1 MILRAADHLRLIRL
15 TALAVSI
22 ATPAAAQDAPPGEL
36 VTDRPD
42 QTESSNIVP
51 VGWFQLEAGLAHQKA
66 GDVSGE
72 SIADTLVRI
81 GVVRGLE
88 LRVGLSGYQSLDL
101 PSGPAISGL
110 GDSSIGFKLSLAEE
124 RGARPEIALLVAS
137 TLPTGSADL
146 TSDRADPSFRFTL
159 ANTLTERLSLGTNAG
174 IAWRTEPDATG
185 HVNTRAVFEWTAA
198 LGIGATDVLAFFVE
212 LYGES
217 GVSAV
222 GSDALFDGGVTY
234 LIRPN
239 VQFDIAAGVDLSDS
253 STWFAG
259 AGISFRLPH

>member
-1 MILRAADHLRLIRL
+1 MIRAIGHLRLLRL
-15 TALAVSI
+15 TALAVLVT
-22 ATPAAAQDAPPGEL
+22 TPAAAQDAPPPEL

-51 VGWFQLEAGLAHQKA
+51 FGWFQLETGLAHEKA

-81 GVVRGLE
+81 GVGRGFE
-88 LRVGLSGYQSLDL
+88 LRLGLSGYQSIEL
-101 PSGPAISGL
+101 PSGPENKGL
-110 GDSSIGFKLSLAEE
+110 GDSSIGFKLALAEE
-124 RGARPEIALLVAS
+124 RGARPEIALLVGT
-137 TLPTGSADL
+137 TLPTGSSDL

-159 ANTLTERLSLGTNAG
+159 ANTLTERLFLGTNAG

-185 HVNTRAVFEWTAA
+185 HVDTLSVFEWTAA
-198 LGIGATDVLAFFVE
+198 LGFGATDVLGFFVE
-212 LYGES
+212 LFGES
-217 GVSAV
+217 GLSAE

-239 VQFDIAAGVDLSDS
+239 VQFDVAAGVDLSDS
-253 STWFAG
+253 SIWFAG